1 MHIILATD
9 NEDKV
14 REFRQVLPDPPFQI
28 TTMRSAGFSGY
39 IEEDGTS
46 YTENALIKARTVHRQ
61 TGGLVLADDSGL
73 SIDVLD
79 GAPGLYSARFAGAGA
94 NYKDKIACLYEAL
107 KPYSIESWHAAF
119 FCAIAIIWPDGEE
132 KTVLESVQGKIA
144 PEPKGQHG
152 FGYDPIFYLP
162 DRRKTMAELPER
174 EKNRI
179 SHRGKAL
186 AAVARLLLDRH

>member
-28 TTMRSAGFSGY
+28 TPMRSAGFSGY
-39 IEEDGTS
+39 IKEDGAT
-46 YTENALIKARTVHRQ
+46 YTENALIKARTVHQ
-61 TGGLVLADDSGL
+61 KTGGLVLADDSGL

-79 GAPGLYSARFAGAGA
+79 GAPGLYSARFAGVEAD
-94 NYKDKIACLYEAL
+94 YIEKIACLYAAL
-107 KPYSIESWHAAF
+107 KPYPKESWHAAF
-119 FCAIAIIWPDGEE
+119 ICAIAIIWPDGQE
-132 KTVLESVQGKIA
+132 KTVLESVQGMIA
-144 PEPKGQHG
+144 PKPKGEHG

-162 DRRKTMAELPER
+162 DRKKTMAELPDS

-186 AAVARLLLDRH
+186 AAVSRILLDRR